1 VTPTIGNVGF
11 RLNFATAKHNRC
23 LKKMDRIYQNPWY
36 VVVVRAN
43 FERVSSLRFQ
53 EKGYETYLPLYRARR
68 KWSDRSKEVEVPL
81 FAGYTFCRFD
91 ADHRLP
97 ILQTP
102 GVKSIVGT
110 KTTGPIPVDETEI
123 NAVRAML
130 DSELPVGPWPFL
142 GEGNFV
148 TVERGPLAGV
158 EGIVVEVK
166 NNFRLV
172 VSVSLLQRSVYAE
185 IDRDWVVPRTAIA
198 QPLVKQTSYSAC
210 H

>member
-1 VTPTIGNVGF
+1 MHGI
-11 RLNFATAKHNRC
+11 C
-23 LKKMDRIYQNPWY
+23 QNPWY

-43 FERVSSLRFQ
+43 FERVTSLRFQ

-68 KWSDRSKEVEVPL
+68 KWSDRRKEVEVPL

-91 ADHRLP
+91 AAHRLP

-102 GVKSIVGT
+102 GVVSIVGT
-110 KTTGPIPVDETEI
+110 KATGPIPVDEAEI

-142 GEGNFV
+142 REGNFV

-166 NNFRLV
+166 SNFRLV

-185 IDRDWVVPRTAIA
+185 IDRDWVVPRAAIA
-198 QPLVKQTSYSAC
+198 QPAVAQTYSAF